1 MRKQSGKRSLC
12 DFLFETKAEEW
23 QALGFYARF
32 EQVVAVTVTIIISV
46 VIVFAL
52 LALIREV
59 ITGLLF
65 DRLDLLSQAGFKHLF
80 GMIMTVLIA
89 MEFKHSIIK
98 VAGRRESI
106 IRVRT
111 VLLIA
116 LMALARK
123 FIILDAE
130 KVSAAT
136 LAALSAALL
145 ALGVA
150 YWLIREQDLRLA
162 QRSAGRSRGR
172 TRASRRP
179 FPGPRSS
186 QSPDTATRTS
196 VAVGSHF
203 FPGSDTGPHKADSN
217 SARPGLWPTNKT
229 LRAVAGQSRSTAS
242 KSDTEAS

>member
-1 MRKQSGKRSLC
+1 MPKRSDRRSLS
-12 DFLFETKAEEW
+12 DFLFETRAEEW

-32 EQVVAVTVTIIISV
+32 EQVVAVTVTVIISV

-52 LALIREV
+52 LALVREV
-59 ITGLLF
+59 VAGLVFGGLEPLNQEALK
-65 DRLDLLSQAGFKHLF
+65 RLF

-111 VLLIA
+111 VVLIA

-130 KVSAAT
+130 KMSAAT
-136 LAALSAALL
+136 LAALSLALL
-145 ALGVA
+145 ALSVA

-162 QRSAGRSRGR
+162 QRSSGKSRGR
-172 TRASRRP
+172 TRSRNRP
-179 FPGPRSS
+179 FPGPRSAH
-186 QSPDTATRTS
+186 PPETASRS
-196 VAVGSHF
+196 KAAVGSSF
-203 FPGSDTGPHKADSN
+203 FPGNASGPHKA
-217 SARPGLWPTNKT
+217 SASSSRPGLWPTTNT
-229 LRAVAGQSRSTAS
+229 LRAVSRQDRSTAS